1 MCKNTPYFAAFNI
14 ELPLLLIITSG
25 MLIRPDHQERWEN
38 SEHYHTRCMCI
49 LEVAMYGLSV
59 QVCPNCL
66 NHWLLC
72 YLFISF
78 WFRASSF
85 LWASALV
92 TKTCNVQLCSYE
104 LVNTENHSSAWFSH
118 TITWC
123 LETWL
128 TLLCSVLWFNMSLN
142 LKIFSDQLLSVNDL
156 SIVINPCT
164 ITVVTRQQGGAAR
177 EFVKIIL
184 HQQMLRISNI

>member
-1 MCKNTPYFAAFNI
+1 MCKNTPYFAAYNI
-14 ELPLLLIITSG
+14 ELPLLLIITIG

-72 YLFISF
+72 YLFIPF

-128 TLLCSVLWFNMSLN
+128 TLLCSGSICRSTWKYSLISYYQ
-142 LKIFSDQLLSVNDL
+142 LTTSQLLLIHAPLQLLPGSRGVQRGNL
-156 SIVINPCT
+156 
-164 ITVVTRQQGGAAR
+164 
-177 EFVKIIL
+177 
-184 HQQMLRISNI
+184 

>member
-1 MCKNTPYFAAFNI
+1 MDQQHYQGIITWSPLSAASVLAPQSLVNQLATELGTELATELATELVTELVYPTTTIMCKNTPYFAAYNI
-14 ELPLLLIITSG
+14 ELPLLLIITIG

-78 WFRASSF
+78 
-85 LWASALV
+85 
-92 TKTCNVQLCSYE
+92 
-104 LVNTENHSSAWFSH
+104 
-118 TITWC
+118 
-123 LETWL
+123 
-128 TLLCSVLWFNMSLN
+128 
-142 LKIFSDQLLSVNDL
+142 
-156 SIVINPCT
+156 
-164 ITVVTRQQGGAAR
+164 
-177 EFVKIIL
+177 
-184 HQQMLRISNI
+184 